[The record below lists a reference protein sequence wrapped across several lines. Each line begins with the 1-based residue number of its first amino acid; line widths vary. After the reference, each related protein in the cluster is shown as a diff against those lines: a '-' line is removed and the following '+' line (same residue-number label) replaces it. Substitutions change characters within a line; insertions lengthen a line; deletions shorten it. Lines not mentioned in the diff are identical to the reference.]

1 MILDNVNGNSFFK
14 VKAFEMNILFYLPIT
29 SEIDAR
35 IQEVVEMVKTMAKT
49 EVFRSIENLSKRLR
63 KPADGFTIAVLV
75 AGNKKDLVDLA
86 FIRYLLSD
94 TPIILVLF
102 DREESTTIMGYGL
115 VPRFLTYMDSNLMEV
130 GAVLEKMIQKYEKR
144 EAVFI

>member
-1 MILDNVNGNSFFK
+1 MLLDNVNGNSFFK
-14 VKAFEMNILFYLPIT
+14 VKAFEMNVLFYLPLT
-29 SEIDAR
+29 SEIASR
-35 IQEVVEMVKTMAKT
+35 IQGVVEMAKSMAKT
-49 EVFRSIENLSKRLR
+49 EVFRSIEDLSSRLR
-63 KPADGFTIAVLV
+63 RSADGFVIAVLL

-86 FIRYLLSD
+86 FIRHLLSD
-94 TPIILVLF
+94 TPIIVVLY

-115 VPRFLTYMDSNLMEV
+115 VPRFLTYIDSNLMEV